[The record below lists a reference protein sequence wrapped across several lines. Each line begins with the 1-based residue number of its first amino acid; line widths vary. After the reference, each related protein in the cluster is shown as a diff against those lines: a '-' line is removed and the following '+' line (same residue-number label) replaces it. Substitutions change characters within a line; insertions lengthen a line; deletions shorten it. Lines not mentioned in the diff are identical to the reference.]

1 MITKAVVSIFV
12 IFSIYVISYFSIRDI
27 TETNISVQVRY
38 LDSGYR
44 QYILD
49 NKNID
54 SKFESGSFD
63 SIGKRSYLIRLFIPI
78 EIIEMKC
85 KYNLRHY

>member
-1 MITKAVVSIFV
+1 MISKAIASICV
-12 IFSIYVISYFSIRDI
+12 IFAIYVILYFSIRDI
-27 TETNISVQVRY
+27 TENDFSVQVRY

-49 NKNID
+49 NPNID
-54 SKFESGSFD
+54 SKFESGTFD
-63 SIGKRSYLIRLFIPI
+63 INGKRSYLMRLFIPI